1 MSNPDPYQVTSVQ
14 ALRELYEMPGALVLK
29 AKLGFI
35 DDHMAHF
42 IRLAPIA
49 CLASETGGDL
59 DASPRGG
66 EPGFVRVLDRQTVA
80 FGDWPGN
87 NKLESMTNILAT
99 GRCALLL
106 MVPRLDV
113 FLRLNGGAIITADP
127 ALREA
132 MKEGN
137 RLPKTV
143 VKLTVEDTYFHC
155 GKAFRRSHLWAP
167 DQWPDVAAFPP
178 VGKVIADIVKIAE
191 LQPEQLETL
200 YQEALREELY

>member
-1 MSNPDPYQVTSVQ
+1 MTLPDPHQITSVQ
-14 ALRELYEMPGALVLK
+14 ALRELYEMPSALVLK
-29 AKLGFI
+29 AKLAFI

-49 CLASETGGDL
+49 CLASDSAAGL

-87 NKLESMTNILAT
+87 NKLESFGNILET

-113 FLRLNGGAIITADP
+113 FLRLNGSAVITTDP
-127 ALREA
+127 ALREL
-132 MKEGN
+132 MKEGTK
-137 RLPKTV
+137 LPKTV

-167 DQWPDVAAFPP
+167 NQWPDVAAFPP
-178 VGKVIADIVKIAE
+178 VGKVIGDIVKIAE
-191 LQPEQLETL
+191 LQPEQLEAL
-200 YQEALREELY
+200 YQKGLREELY